1 MYTISF
7 LEFAKIVRKKNLPF
21 VSAWHIITHV
31 ILLLIIFSMKNIV
44 KWALAVSVA
53 AHMQLVSAID
63 VRVNSTGVEQLEWGG
78 TGNLAQTISNA
89 IGFLV
94 GFLYLIAVI
103 YGIYGGF
110 LILTAAGDEE
120 RVKKGKT
127 TLIHAV
133 LGIIVIFLAST
144 VIRFVIDAMS
154 GQNLVA

>member
-1 MYTISF
+1 
-7 LEFAKIVRKKNLPF
+7 
-21 VSAWHIITHV
+21 
-31 ILLLIIFSMKNIV
+31 MKNIIT
-44 KWALAVSVA
+44 WALAVSVA
-53 AHMQLVSAID
+53 AHTQLVNAIVVDRQSA
-63 VRVNSTGVEQLEWGG
+63 SKLEGTAGG
-78 TGNLAQTISNA
+78 WNLAATIENA
-89 IGFLV
+89 VAFLV

-144 VIRFVIDAMS
+144 VIRFVIDALS
-154 GQNLVA
+154 NQSVIT